1 MPALSACWL
10 RAVDIA
16 ASEIRKK
23 QMGVAAKISSVPP
36 EAPKKCAQPVRI
48 QVIALP
54 QNAACVLQPHTL
66 CQK

>member
-1 MPALSACWL
+1 
-10 RAVDIA
+10 
-16 ASEIRKK
+16 
-23 QMGVAAKISSVPP
+23 
-36 EAPKKCAQPVRI
+36 VRI